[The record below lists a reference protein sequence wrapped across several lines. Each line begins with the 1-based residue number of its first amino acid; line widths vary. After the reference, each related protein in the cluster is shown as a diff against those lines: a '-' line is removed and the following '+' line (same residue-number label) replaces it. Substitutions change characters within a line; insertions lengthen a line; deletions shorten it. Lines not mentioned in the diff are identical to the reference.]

1 MIRYLIIDDEPI
13 ANRIIENYGENL
25 PHLVKVGNCYNAFE
39 AMKFLNENTVDLL
52 FLDVK
57 MPKLSGF
64 DFLKTLSNPPK
75 IIITTAYKEFAIE
88 GYELNISDYLLKPF
102 SFERFIKAVN
112 KTIDV
117 AQDKKSISPLPIAEK
132 QGNASFFLKGDK
144 KLHQIHFQ
152 DLLFIEAYGHF
163 TKVYLKD
170 EMIVSPQKISD
181 FEKLLP
187 ALDFFR
193 IHKSFIVSKN
203 KIKYIEGNRVLI
215 DQHKIPIGQT
225 YKEILSKFF
234 GLKVIPELASHLSKH
249 LISITL
255 TNPLLKK
262 SLNG

>member
-13 ANRIIENYGENL
+13 AHRIIENYSENL

-52 FLDVK
+52 FLDIN

-64 DFLKTLSNPPK
+64 DFLKTLANPPK
-75 IIITTAYKEFAIE
+75 IIVTTAYKEFAIE

-102 SFERFIKAVN
+102 SFERFIKAIN
-112 KTIDV
+112 KTIDA
-117 AQDKKSISPLPIAEK
+117 AQNKKSIFLLPITEK
-132 QGNASFFLKGDK
+132 QANDGSFFLKGDK

-170 EMIVSPQKISD
+170 DMIISPQKISD

-187 ALDFFR
+187 TLDFLR

-225 YKEILSKFF
+225 YKEIINKFF
-234 GLKVIPELASHLSKH
+234 
-249 LISITL
+249 
-255 TNPLLKK
+255 
-262 SLNG
+262 